1 LTFEVGGDCGP
12 TGWSTRR
19 RQISQ
24 KTKTAKTIHAQPPR
38 IVELLRRAWTISRLT
53 GSLRFPVLRK
63 LFGGS
68 AVPPGRAFGIRNV
81 DGIRHIKRIRRR
93 IVTHVLRLGQLA
105 DHVVEVLGFL
115 VDYGETVIAQ
125 RRNEQ
130 TVRGQIDRM

>member
-1 LTFEVGGDCGP
+1 MPRRTVAFKLGADCGLI
-12 TGWSTRR
+12 GRSTPPGP
-19 RQISQ
+19 ISK

-38 IVELLRRAWTISRLT
+38 IVELLRRAWTISHLT
-53 GSLRFPVLRK
+53 GSLRFPVPRK

-105 DHVVEVLGFL
+105 DHVVEMLGFH

-125 RRNEQ
+125 RRNE
-130 TVRGQIDRM
+130 